1 MDGLELPDIDGLLVT
16 ADNPARADLPG
27 LDHERCASLHN
38 YLVYYAWVA
47 EGRPAAALDGNT
59 ATFFT
64 THGDAAEALRP
75 RLDPSLADFLD
86 TAMLPP
92 ADAHDPAPFFFW
104 AAGIAEPDGL
114 FDNETFD
121 LFDEPEDALV
131 CLYPAI
137 DGQGGGSGG
146 GLWYHQPSHRAA
158 VFMSQV
164 EYEFV
169 LPVNEG
175 QHAALWHPL
184 ETVLSNWITLIRLG
198 KVKVT
203 PQDTPSQFGSEKIG
217 GRWEWRP
224 YGDAQVAD
232 CIAAWDRLCDAIEA
246 RTSGSTGAAIDQQQS
261 EPLLPPAVLDAASI
275 LDGFA
280 RAFLTGARRPR
291 FRHVAPGLALPSADA
306 AEFTS
311 TQPFAQQRGSQD
323 IPPVCLLPAAQNG
336 LEADMTGSL
345 NPFHGKFG
353 PGNSA
358 LSRVPAGV
366 YSESVSR
373 DAYGNAE
380 EGFRLLLPFGL
391 HGYVGDE
398 EEGGAGARKSDGSFV
413 EAGSVAELFQHGYK
427 PFGGDQN
434 RPQRLERLLDHWL
447 RLVDEGVWR
456 VGPQGVEGSIETF
469 READTTHWR
478 HYHIPPSW

>member
-1 MDGLELPDIDGLLVT
+1 MDSLQLPDINDLLVT
-16 ADNPARADLPG
+16 ADNPARADVSG
-27 LDHERCASLHN
+27 MDHERCASLHN
-38 YLVYYAWVA
+38 YLMRYAWAA
-47 EGRPAAALDGNT
+47 EGRSLADLDGNN

-75 RLDPSLADFLD
+75 RLGQSLARFLE
-86 TAMLPP
+86 TAILPP
-92 ADAHDPAPFFFW
+92 ANADDPPPFFFW
-104 AAGIAEPDGL
+104 AAGMAEPEGL
-114 FDNETFD
+114 FDNGTFD

-146 GLWYHQPSHRAA
+146 GLWYHQPTHRAA
-158 VFMSQV
+158 FFMSQV
-164 EYEFV
+164 DYEFA

-184 ETVLSNWITLIRLG
+184 ETVLSNWINLIRLG
-198 KVKVT
+198 KAKVT
-203 PQDTPSQFGSEKIG
+203 PHDTPSQYGSEKIG

-232 CIAAWDRLCDAIEA
+232 CIAAWDRLCDAIKA
-246 RTSGSTGAAIDQQQS
+246 RIPNVTDQPQS
-261 EPLLPPAVLDAASI
+261 KPLLTPAVLDAASVP
-275 LDGFA
+275 DGFA
-280 RAFLTGARRPR
+280 RVFLTRARRPR
-291 FRHVAPGLALPSADA
+291 FGHIAPGLAFPPSNA

-311 TQPFAQQRGSQD
+311 LQRFAPQQRRGPQD
-323 IPPVCLLPAAQNG
+323 IPPVCLFPAAQSG
-336 LEADMTGSL
+336 LEADVTGSF
-345 NPFHGKFG
+345 NPF
-353 PGNSA
+353 PSYSD

-366 YSESVSR
+366 YSESISR
-373 DAYGNAE
+373 DSYDNAE

-391 HGYVGDE
+391 QGYVGDE
-398 EEGGAGARKSDGSFV
+398 EDVAGARKSDGSFV
-413 EAGSVAELFQHGYK
+413 ETGSVAELYQHGYK

-434 RPQRLERLLDHWL
+434 RPQRLERLLNHW
-447 RLVDEGVWR
+447 RGLVDEGVWR

-478 HYHIPPSW
+478 NYYISPSW